1 MKTWQIVEFYV
12 QYHINLLFQDNYGM
26 HFYAKSQNLCRLLRK
41 KYDEALDKYDVLLM
55 PTITYLAPKQPS
67 PDVTFKGIVIRY

>member
-1 MKTWQIVEFYV
+1 
-12 QYHINLLFQDNYGM
+12 M

-67 PDVTFKGIVIRY
+67 PDVTFKGIVIRHGLPKMTSYSNLQI